1 MLDEHYISNTS
12 SFTTSILSTNTVINA
27 SLLDTLATSNNTMTN
42 TTTNNSITNLT
53 TALAISDCNK
63 TSTLR
68 STKSNKSSLSSSSST
83 TLSLKM
89 NAFRKLI
96 NYDESISCT
105 HTDNLFNPNTSRM
118 YDFFYFLFRFFR
130 CKKNIFF
137 LNFHIHVF

>member
-105 HTDNLFNPNTSRM
+105 HNDNLLIPTTSRM
-118 YDFFYFLFRFFR
+118 YDFFYFLFRFF
-130 CKKNIFF
+130 F
-137 LNFHIHVF
+137 LSI